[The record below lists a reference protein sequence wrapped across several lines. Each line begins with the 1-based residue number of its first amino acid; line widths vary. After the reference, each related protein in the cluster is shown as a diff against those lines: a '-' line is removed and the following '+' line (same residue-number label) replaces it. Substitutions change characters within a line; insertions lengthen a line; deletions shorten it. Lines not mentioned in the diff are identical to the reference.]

1 MPTHT
6 RVTRPH
12 PHTPHTQGMKG
23 MPARPCRRKHDTT
36 TNATDKQHGMKGQ
49 EG

>member
-6 RVTRPH
+6 RVTRTH
-12 PHTPHTQGMKG
+12 PCTPHTQGRKG
-23 MPARPCRRKHDTT
+23 MLAQARPRKHDTT
-36 TNATDKQHGMKGQ
+36 ATATDKQHGMKGQ

>member
-6 RVTRPH
+6 RVTHTH
-12 PHTPHTQGMKG
+12 PRTPHTQGMEG
-23 MPARPCRRKHDTT
+23 MPAQASRRKHNTT
-36 TNATDKQHGMKGQ
+36 TTAMDKQHGMKGE

>member
-6 RVTRPH
+6 RVTHTH
-12 PHTPHTQGMKG
+12 PRTPHTQGMKG
-23 MPARPCRRKHDTT
+23 MPAQASRRKDNTT
-36 TNATDKQHGMKGQ
+36 TTATDKQHGMKGQ